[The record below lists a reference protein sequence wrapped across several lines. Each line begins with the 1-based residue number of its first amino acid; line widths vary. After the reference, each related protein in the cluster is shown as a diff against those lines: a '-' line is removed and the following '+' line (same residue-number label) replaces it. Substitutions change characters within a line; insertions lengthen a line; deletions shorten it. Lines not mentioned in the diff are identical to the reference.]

1 MKRVLGRVLLVVIA
15 FAAML
20 YAADY
25 AVVMY
30 RVARKAPSPFGSV
43 EIHPYYAIKQKNKS
57 VEFEFQDPVNQDC
70 VHSLFPHFGDVP
82 CWYLE
87 RNKQQRT
94 DI

>member
-1 MKRVLGRVLLVVIA
+1 MKRVLGRVLLVAMV
-15 FAAML
+15 FAAVL

-25 AVVMY
+25 AVIMY
-30 RVARKAPSPFGSV
+30 RVARKNSSPFGSV
-43 EIHPYYAIKQKNKS
+43 EVHPYYAIRQKNKS
-57 VEFEFQDPVNQDC
+57 VEFDFLPPVNQDC
-70 VHSLFPHFGDVP
+70 VHSLFPHFGDAP

>member
-1 MKRVLGRVLLVVIA
+1 MRRVLGRVLLVAIA
-15 FAAML
+15 FAAVL

-30 RVARKAPSPFGSV
+30 RVARKTPGPFGSV
-43 EIHPYYAIKQKNKS
+43 EIHPYYAIKQKNKE
-57 VEFEFQDPVNQDC
+57 VEFDFLDPVNQDC
-70 VHSLFPHFGDVP
+70 VHSLFPHFGDAP

-87 RNKQQRT
+87 RNRQQRT